1 MTRSERL
8 SSAHVASGSAQKGPD
23 GSGSDQKG
31 VGWHHAKS
39 GTIRHAP
46 LDRYIP
52 HLRPI
57 AFNAGSQLTRIASIV
72 SRTSASIASDTKTG
86 CAFTL
91 RYTTA
96 ADEPVMSASAN
107 ARSHVS
113 SNPALS
119 TTMLTSR
126 RCPPGCARNAD
137 TAFVSSARRYASP
150 DESAS
155 DNAFAARSPSDA
167 DPPSFPPSSGQMLRS
182 MRLPHSDTI
191 RNSRSVSAMD
201 APLSLFE
208 ADAILAANAFAFL
221 ASDAAAP
228 IPASSPAR
236 LSCAN
241 GSWPC
246 SGDAGSKYPIAARI
260 LR

>member
-1 MTRSERL
+1 
-8 SSAHVASGSAQKGPD
+8 
-23 GSGSDQKG
+23 
-31 VGWHHAKS
+31 
-39 GTIRHAP
+39 
-46 LDRYIP
+46 
-52 HLRPI
+52 
-57 AFNAGSQLTRIASIV
+57 
-72 SRTSASIASDTKTG
+72 
-86 CAFTL
+86 
-91 RYTTA
+91 
-96 ADEPVMSASAN
+96 MSASAN

-126 RCPPGCARNAD
+126 VSFPPGCARNAD

-155 DNAFAARSPSDA
+155 DNAFAARSPPDA
-167 DPPSFPPSSGQMLRS
+167 PPPSFPPSSGQMLRS

-191 RNSRSVSAMD
+191 RNSRSVSAME
-201 APLSLFE
+201 PLSLFE

-228 IPASSPAR
+228 MPASRPAR
-236 LSCAN
+236 LSVAN
-241 GSWPC
+241 GSWPW